1 MPVHEVFR
9 FSLFLIFPA
18 SAESLHYTI
27 NWPSGLSLGE
37 ATLSSD
43 RISDKAGG
51 EKTNSHWDFALDID
65 ASVPGFVI
73 RDHYESTAGNSAMM
87 FALHVSRRSTL
98 TANTPPRSASRS
110 IRISTPRRAKPVGGG
125 TADVSISSCARDALT
140 FLQFARSELA
150 QGRLAP
156 QQTVLLGAAYEVR
169 LEYTGTQTISVGDK
183 KMEADRVL
191 ATITRSRRQN
201 LTVEIFF
208 ARDAAR
214 TPLLAKMPLALGTFT
229 VELQR

>member
-1 MPVHEVFR
+1 MKYFI
-9 FSLFLIFPA
+9 LAILIFPA

-73 RDHYESTAGNSAMM
+73 RDHYESAAGN
-87 FALHVSRRSTL
+87 FGNDVCTTRFEKKYTHGKHTTEERITFDQDQH
-98 TANTPPRSASRS
+98 TASRE
-110 IRISTPRRAKPVGGG
+110 TVGGG
-125 TADVSISSCARDALT
+125 TADVSISSCGRDALT
-140 FLQFARSELA
+140 YLQFARSELA
-150 QGRLAP
+150 QGRLIP
-156 QQTVLLGAAYEVR
+156 QQTVLLGAAYDVR
-169 LEYTGTQTISVGDK
+169 LEYTGTMTISAGDK

-191 ATITRSRRQN
+191 ATIRGPSSN

-214 TPLLAKMPLALGTFT
+214 TPLLAKLPLALGTFT